1 MRNQIEDIKTLTL
14 SFFLFI
20 FFFSCTSENEET
32 KTKKTDK
39 TVFELLNVSESGIYF
54 ENTVTN
60 KDKFNIFSYRNF
72 YNGGGVGI
80 IDINNDGLKDIVFT
94 GNQVPNKI
102 YLNKGN
108 MQFED
113 ISESSGFNISNNWS
127 TGVAIVDINQDG
139 YQDIYICNAGYTEG
153 ISQANELFINN
164 GDNTFT
170 ERAAEFGLA
179 DAGYTTHIAFFD
191 YDGDG
196 DLDAYILNNSFIP
209 VNTLN
214 YANKRDLYAKDWDV
228 KEFVKG
234 GGDKLLR
241 NDNGKFVDVSKEAG
255 IYGSLIGFGL
265 GVTVGDVNND
275 NLPDIFVANDFF
287 ERDYLYINQGDGT
300 FKESVKDWM
309 KHLSLA
315 SMGADMADINHDG
328 YPEIFTTEMLPGTD
342 ALIKQ
347 KLQFDNYN
355 TFQLKLDRDFY
366 YQYMQ
371 NTLQLN
377 TQNGSFSEIGWY
389 SGVAQSDWSWG
400 ALIFDGDMDG
410 HKDIF
415 VCNGVYQDVTD
426 ADFMDF
432 FANDVV
438 QKMVLTGTKEK
449 METVLEKMPINPQI
463 NKYFRNK
470 GNLQFEAVEEDFG
483 LGQKTFSNGAAYA
496 DLDNDGDLDLIV
508 NNLNQ
513 PSSIYRNNSFDSSK
527 HFISMNLKFQNP
539 NIDGIGTQV
548 TLHVKEQKF
557 YQQLIPTRGFQSSVD
572 YTLNF
577 GLGEIA
583 KIDSVTIIWPN
594 NKLSTLKSLEV
605 DSIHSINYT
614 DLQKSVLEPEVIS
627 PKVIKT
633 ERTIFVEKENNFVA
647 HKENDHVDYYYEG
660 LVIKMLSR
668 EGQIHAIGDL
678 NNDGREDIV
687 LGGAL
692 GQPTYIYLQQSGGNF
707 TEILL
712 PGSEDFEDTSI
723 HIFDANGDDLQD
735 IFIGSGGNHAPENDT
750 SLKDRLYINKGNGNF
765 DEISNPFGDVGL
777 NTAVAI
783 SFDYDNDGDLD
794 LFIGSRSIP
803 QNYGSSPSSFLY
815 ENDGSGNF
823 TDMTLRRARDLES
836 LGMITDAKLGD
847 ITGDGNVELI
857 IVGEWMGIEVMEIK
871 GKQLKRIETALSNYK
886 GWWNT
891 IEISDIDGDG
901 QNDLILGNRGNNFF
915 FEGSQDAPTKLWLYD
930 FDGNGNMEKIITQSV
945 KGKDKPIAPKKE
957 LTGQVPSLRKQN
969 LKYQEYA
976 EKSIQDLFSAELI
989 NSAEVKEANMFS
1001 SVIAL
1006 NKGNLKFELVKLP
1019 KEAQF
1024 SSVHAITIM
1033 DFNNDGHKDLFLAG
1047 NDSHFIPQFSKL
1059 DANEGLLLFGT
1070 GDGAFQSADAKKSGI
1085 KLTGDI
1091 KQISE
1096 IVIDKVKHLLITGN
1110 NQQPKILRITES
1122 L

>member
-1 MRNQIEDIKTLTL
+1 MPHTIRDIKLFFL
-14 SFFLFI
+14 SFFAILL
-20 FFFSCTSENEET
+20 FFSCSEENKET
-32 KTKKTDK
+32 ETDQPEN
-39 TVFELLNVSESGIYF
+39 TAFQLLGAKESGVDF

-94 GNQVPNKI
+94 GNQVPNKV
-102 YLNKGN
+102 YLNIGN

-153 ISQANELFINN
+153 ISQANELFVNN

-170 ERAAEFGLA
+170 ERAAEYGLNE
-179 DAGYTTHIAFFD
+179 AGYTTHIAFFD

-214 YANKRDLYAKDWDV
+214 YANKRELYAEDWDV
-228 KEFVKG
+228 KDFVKG

-265 GVTVGDVNND
+265 GVTIGDVNSD

-315 SMGADMADINHDG
+315 SMGADMADINNDG
-328 YPEIFTTEMLPGTD
+328 YPEIFTTEMLPSTD

-347 KLQFDNYN
+347 KLQFENFN

-389 SGVAQSDWSWG
+389 AGVAQSDWSWG

-432 FANDVV
+432 FANEVV
-438 QKMVLTGTKEK
+438 QKMVLTGEKEK
-449 METVLEKMPINPQI
+449 MESVLDKMPTNPQI
-463 NKYFRNK
+463 NKYFRNT
-470 GNLQFEAVEEDFG
+470 GDLRFESVENELG

-496 DLDNDGDLDLIV
+496 DLDNDGDLDLV
-508 NNLNQ
+508 LNNLNQ
-513 PSSIYRNNSFDSSK
+513 PSSIYRNNSAK
-527 HFISMNLKFQNP
+527 GNRHFMAMNLKFDKP
-539 NIDGIGTQV
+539 NMDGIGTQV

-577 GLGEIA
+577 GLGEITE
-583 KIDSVTIIWPN
+583 IDSATIIWPN
-594 NKLSTLKSLEV
+594 NQVSTLKGLEV
-605 DSIHSINYT
+605 DSIYT
-614 DLQKSVLEPEVIS
+614 ISYQNVNKSLLEPQIIS
-627 PKVIKT
+627 PKLLKNEKALFT
-633 ERTIFVEKENNFVA
+633 ETENSFQP
-647 HKENDHVDYYYEG
+647 HQENDHVDYYHEG
-660 LVIKMLSR
+660 LVIKMLSK
-668 EGQIHAIGDL
+668 EGQVHAVADL
-678 NNDGREDIV
+678 TNNGREDIV

-692 GQPTYIYLQQSGGNF
+692 GQPTYVYLQQPSGNF
-707 TEILL
+707 TELIL
-712 PGSEDFEDTSI
+712 PGSEDYEDTAI
-723 HIFDANGDDLQD
+723 HIFDANGDGLPDL
-735 IFIGSGGNHAPENDT
+735 FIGSGGNHAPENDA
-750 SLKDRLYINKGNGNF
+750 SFKDRLYINQEKGLF
-765 DEISNPFGDVGL
+765 EESSNPFGEVGL
-777 NTAVAI
+777 NTSVAL

-803 QNYGSSPSSFLY
+803 QNYGSSPSSFLF
-815 ENDGSGNF
+815 ENDGAGNF
-823 TDMTLRRARDLES
+823 TDMTLRRARDLEAI
-836 LGMITDAKLGD
+836 GMVTDAKLGD
-847 ITGDGNVELI
+847 VAGDENPELI
-857 IVGEWMGIEVMEIK
+857 IVGEWMGVQVLEIK
-871 GKQLKRIETALSNYK
+871 GKQLKKIETELSNYK

-891 IEISDIDGDG
+891 VELADLNSDGK
-901 QNDLILGNRGNNFF
+901 NDLILGNRGNNFF
-915 FEGSQDAPTKLWLYD
+915 FKGSPEAPAKLWLYD

-945 KGKDKPIAPKKE
+945 NGKDKPIAPKKE

-969 LKYQEYA
+969 LKYVDYS
-976 EKSIQDLFSAELI
+976 EKSIQELFSSELI
-989 NSAEVKEANMFS
+989 KAAEVKDANMFS
-1001 SVIAL
+1001 SLVAL
-1006 NKGNLKFELVKLP
+1006 NRGQLKFEIRKLP
-1019 KEAQF
+1019 EEVQF
-1024 SSVHAITIM
+1024 SSVHAIYAE
-1033 DFNNDGHKDLFLAG
+1033 DFNGDGRIDLFLAG
-1047 NDSHFIPQFSKL
+1047 NDTHFIPQFSKL
-1059 DANEGLLLFGT
+1059 DANEGLLLFGN
-1070 GDGAFQSADAKKSGI
+1070 GEGNFQTTDAKKSGI

-1091 KQISE
+1091 KQISKISYRGE
-1096 IVIDKVKHLLITGN
+1096 KHLLITGN
-1110 NQQPKILRITES
+1110 NQQARIFRITKS